1 MLKIVKK
8 LFGTSNDR
16 RVKTLLQRVEQR
28 INPLEPAIKLLSD
41 EQLRGKTAEFKAKLA
56 AGAQLDDI
64 LDEAFAVVREGA
76 FRAIGQRHYDVQ
88 LVGGMVL
95 NFGAIAEMRTGEGK
109 TLVGT
114 APVYLNALEGK
125 GVHVVTVNDYLARRD
140 AGWMGQIYQFLGME
154 TGVIVPG
161 LNDAERRINYA
172 KDITYGTNNEFG
184 FDYLRDNLKYTLDD
198 MVQREHFFAIVDEVD
213 SILVDEARTP
223 LIISGPTDDRS
234 DFYRQVDQLI
244 YSLDKEHYEHD
255 EKQRS
260 AVFTEIGSEKIEDLL
275 RENGLLEGSLYE
287 AVNTSVVHHANQAL
301 RAHVLY
307 QRDKDYIVKDDEVV
321 LVDEFTGRMMT
332 GRRLSEGLHQ
342 AIEAKEGVP
351 VQPENQTLAS
361 ITFQNYFRLYKKL
374 GGMTGTAQTEAAEFE
389 DIYKLQ
395 VVEIP
400 TNKPVKR
407 IDEIDIV
414 FQTEA
419 AKHKAI
425 MRDIRACYETGQ
437 PILVGTAS
445 IEKSEAISTLLK
457 AENIPH
463 QVLNA
468 HHHERE
474 AYIVGDAGVPGAV
487 TIATNM
493 AGRGTDIQLGGN
505 PELRLEK
512 ARKDREAAWG
522 RTLTTEEIT
531 ALKTEINAEI
541 EEKKAKALAL
551 GGLYVLGTERH
562 ESRRIDNQLR
572 GRTGRQGDPGRSRFY
587 ISCEDDLLRIFG
599 GDRLKNIMAAMKI
612 DEDEPI
618 EEKMM
623 TKAMELSQKRVEA
636 RNFEIRKNLL
646 KYDDVINDQR
656 KQIFEER
663 KEFMRTLDVEDTVRD
678 MRHEVIDDMCE
689 RYMPAKMLPEQWD
702 AEALENE
709 ARDYLGVELPIREM
723 VAQDGIDDSDIK
735 KAILEGA
742 DKVWAD
748 KVALMGAE
756 QARQIEKQILIETI
770 DLKWRE
776 HLVAVDHLRSVIHL
790 RGYGQRD
797 PLIEYKT
804 DAFTMFE
811 TMRADLRRDI
821 TRTLQVYVQV
831 MDPNQAPMPQQ
842 DSAGGLLFGGNPA
855 DFGAGIGDGFNS
867 NPNWLASHP
876 APDTDLDEMGDVG
889 DDLVPSALGPM
900 PRSWLGTPRN
910 APCPCGS
917 GKRFKACHGA
927 VGVNV

>member
-8 LFGTSNDR
+8 LFGSSNDR
-16 RVKTLLQRVEQR
+16 RVKNLLQRVEQR
-28 INPLEPAIKLLSD
+28 INPLEASMKLLSD
-41 EQLRGKTAEFKAKLA
+41 EALRGKTGEFKAKLA
-56 AGAQLDDI
+56 AGATLDDI
-64 LDEAFAVVREGA
+64 LDESFAVVREAA

-95 NFGAIAEMRTGEGK
+95 NTGAIAEMRTGEGK

-125 GVHVVTVNDYLARRD
+125 GTHVVTVNDYLARRD
-140 AGWMGQIYQFLGME
+140 AEWMGQIYSFLGMQ
-154 TGVIVPG
+154 TGVIIPG
-161 LNDAERRINYA
+161 IDDIERRTNYA

-184 FDYLRDNLKYTLDD
+184 FDYLRDNLKYSLDE
-198 MVQREHFFAIVDEVD
+198 MVQREHHFAIVDEVD

-234 DFYRQVDQLI
+234 DFYRSMDELM
-244 YSLDKEHYEHD
+244 YLLNKPEDYDHD

-260 AVFTEIGSEKIEDLL
+260 AVYTELGSEHIEDLL
-275 RENGLLEGSLYE
+275 REKGLLEGSLYE
-287 AVNTSVVHHANQAL
+287 AVNTTTVHHANQAL

-307 QRDKDYIVKDDEVV
+307 TRDKDYIVKDDEVV
-321 LVDEFTGRMMT
+321 LIDEFSGRMMT

-342 AIEAKEGVP
+342 AIEAKEHVT

-361 ITFQNYFRLYKKL
+361 ITFQNYFRLYGKL
-374 GGMTGTAQTEAAEFE
+374 AGMTGTAQTEAVEFE

-400 TNKPVKR
+400 TNRPVAR
-407 IDEIDIV
+407 IDEMDV
-414 FQTEA
+414 VYQNEA
-419 AKHKAI
+419 AKHRAVMK
-425 MRDIRACYETGQ
+425 DIRETYERGQ
-437 PILVGTAS
+437 PVLVGTAS
-445 IEKSEAISTLLK
+445 IEKSEVISALLT

-463 QVLNA
+463 NVLNA
-468 HHHERE
+468 HKHAAE
-474 AYIVGDAGVPGAV
+474 AQIVAEAGVPGAV

-505 PELRLEK
+505 LEMRLEK
-512 ARKDREAAWG
+512 EQALRQTAWDRDMTSEE
-522 RTLTTEEIT
+522 LTG
-531 ALKTEINAEI
+531 LKAELVADI
-541 EEKKAKALAL
+541 EVKKARAMEL

-572 GRTGRQGDPGRSRFY
+572 GRTGRQGDPGKSRFY
-587 ISCEDDLLRIFG
+587 ISCDDDLLRIFG
-599 GDRLKNIMAAMKI
+599 GERMAGIMSVMKI

-618 EEKMM
+618 QERMM
-623 TKAMELSQKRVEA
+623 NKAMEISQKRVEA

-663 KEFMRTLDVEDTVRD
+663 KEFMRTEDVEETVTD
-678 MRHEVIDDMCE
+678 MRHEVIDVMCE
-689 RYMPAKMLPEQWD
+689 TYMPARALPEQWD
-702 AEALENE
+702 TDTLEAEITE
-709 ARDYLGVELPIREM
+709 YLGVAVPAKDM
-723 VAQDGIDDSDIK
+723 AAQEGIDDGDIR
-735 KAILEGA
+735 KAIMAAA
-742 DKVWAD
+742 DTAWTEKVTM
-748 KVALMGAE
+748 MGPE
-756 QARQIEKQILIETI
+756 QARSIEKQVLLQTI
-770 DLKWRE
+770 DFKWRE

-804 DAFTMFE
+804 DGFTMFE
-811 TMRADLRRDI
+811 TMRTDLRRDV
-821 TRTLQVYVQV
+821 TRALMNLQFASQEQDYGMGFDTGGAM
-831 MDPNQAPMPQQ
+831 MD
-842 DSAGGLLFGGNPA
+842 GGFGS
-855 DFGAGIGDGFNS
+855 GIGEGFGS
-867 NPNWLASHP
+867 NPNWANIHA
-876 APDTDLDEMGDVG
+876 APNTGLDEMGDVA
-889 DDLVPSALGPM
+889 DDLVPSALGEM
-900 PRSWLGTPRN
+900 PRSWLDTPRN

-927 VGVNV
+927 L